1 MALQPKPFRRT
12 AQIVCLIL
20 FLGLLAGA
28 GHIREADFFLRLDPL
43 LVGITA
49 ISARMLAWAFLP
61 ALIVFVSAFFIG
73 RAFCGYICPMGTTID
88 GSDRCFAKRGAKRKT
103 PPAWLPARLNRYI
116 LVFLAAAA
124 LPGISLVYWLAPLS
138 LITRFYG
145 LILYPVI
152 ELAAASAL
160 AVFYPLASRLDIRS
174 LMFAEIEPPRFATQ
188 FFILAVFIL
197 IFAAVRITPRFW
209 CRYLCPAGGLL
220 ALAAKKPLIRRRV
233 SSACNQCGI
242 CARQCPM
249 GAIDPQNP
257 ELTDHAACIA
267 CRTCES
273 VCPQAAVGF
282 GFRPAS
288 ETATDTALQQ
298 ETDPVRRQFVL
309 AGLAGLGT
317 AALTLTGLKT
327 VAGAPAEAQV
337 RAARL
342 IRPPGA
348 LPEAEFLARC
358 VRCGACMSACPT
370 NTLQPI
376 WMDAG
381 FTGMFS
387 PAITPDRKYC
397 DPRCTAC
404 GDVCPTGAIRSLS
417 ADERIWAKTGTA
429 VINRQKCLAWEHKK
443 SCMVCDEVCPYDAV
457 TFEKKPQLPYPV
469 PHVEEAR
476 CAGCGYCE
484 HYCPVTNDPA
494 IFVTPMNEM
503 RLKTGS
509 YRETGERRK
518 YQLTLRPASEP
529 LVPRTYPGARTA
541 APEGRTPMPETDS
554 EGIAPGFDQGYTDD

>member
-1 MALQPKPFRRT
+1 MSLKPKPFRRIIQT
-12 AQIVCLIL
+12 VCLIL
-20 FLGLLAGA
+20 FLALLAGA
-28 GHIREADFFLRLDPL
+28 GHIRESDLFLRLDPL

-49 ISARMLAWAFLP
+49 ISARVMTWAFLP
-61 ALIVFVSAFFIG
+61 ALIVFGSAFFLG

-88 GSDRCFAKRGAKRKT
+88 GTDRCFGKRGAKKKAA
-103 PPAWLPARLNRYI
+103 PAWLPAGLNRYI

-145 LILYPVI
+145 LILYPVL
-152 ELAAASAL
+152 ELTAAGAL
-160 AVFYPLASRLDIRS
+160 GVLYPLASQLDIRS
-174 LMFAEIEPPRFATQ
+174 LMFAEIAPPRFATQ
-188 FFILAVFIL
+188 FFILALFIL

-220 ALAAKKPLIRRRV
+220 ALASKKPLLRRRV
-233 SSACNQCGI
+233 SEACNQCGI

-249 GAIDPQNP
+249 GAIDSQNI

-267 CRTCES
+267 CRTCEA
-273 VCPQAAVGF
+273 VCPQDAVSF
-282 GFRPAS
+282 GFRPAAEAWTEAGS
-288 ETATDTALQQ
+288 RQ
-298 ETDPVRRQFVL
+298 ETDPARRQFVM

-327 VAGAPAEAQV
+327 VAGAPAEARV

-342 IRPPGA
+342 IRPPGS
-348 LPEAEFLARC
+348 LPEADFLARC

-376 WMDAG
+376 WLDAG
-381 FTGMFS
+381 FIGMFS

-417 ADERIWAKTGTA
+417 DDERVWARTGTA

-457 TFEKKPQLPYPV
+457 EFEKKPELPYPV

-484 HYCPVTNDPA
+484 HYCPVSNDPA

-509 YRETGERRK
+509 YRETGKRRK
-518 YQLTLRPASEP
+518 YELTLRPKSEA
-529 LVPRTYPGARTA
+529 LVPKTYPGGDTWT
-541 APEGRTPMPETDS
+541 PENRKPMPEADS
-554 EGIAPGFDQGYTDD
+554 EEIAPGFDQGYTDG